1 MKEPDTLGERIRFLL
16 ERKGLTQ
23 KELAFYL
30 REQHNQGA
38 TLANVNRWVN
48 DKAMPRSETIRYIA
62 EFLNTTTAYLQ
73 GEIPLSWSPEK
84 LKQTEQQVKNGLLL
98 INYLDSQ
105 GYDLTTY
112 NEDEGNKILDEIN
125 DFIDFTFSK
134 HKKKGRIEMKFDYS
148 KLLGKITEVCGTQAV
163 FANSMNLSERS
174 ISLKLNNKEY
184 FAEEEIVKAMK
195 VLKIKENEVSDYFF
209 KLKGE

>member
-1 MKEPDTLGERIRFLL
+1 MKEPKTLGERMKFLL

-62 EFLNTTTAYLQ
+62 DFLDTTTAYLQ

-84 LKQTEQQVKNGLLL
+84 LELIEQRIRNDELLL
-98 INYLDSQ
+98 DYLDSQ
-105 GYDLTTY
+105 GHYLTTY
-112 NEDEGNKILDEIN
+112 DEDEGNKILDEIK

-134 HKKKGRIEMKFDYS
+134 HERKDRMKFNYD
-148 KLLGKITEVCGTQAV
+148 KLLKRVNDVCGSV
-163 FANSMNLSERS
+163 KSFANEMNLSERNLS
-174 ISLKLNNKEY
+174 KKIDNKGY
-184 FAEEEIVKAMK
+184 FTEEEIVKAMK